1 MGFLHLSTV
10 ETNHFILSDFSLLPI
25 ENGNEL
31 SAQNDSSGLQ
41 VEIMLQEVGDK
52 LVDRFEL
59 IQQEVGSLLFQKNN
73 LISIQN
79 IRWNFLNSKITHIKI
94 EDKNW

>member
-1 MGFLHLSTV
+1 MEFLHLSTV
-10 ETNHFILSDFSLLPI
+10 AINHFILSDFSLLQI
-25 ENGNEL
+25 QSGNEL

-59 IQQEVGSLLFQKNN
+59 IQQEVGYLLFQNKNF
-73 LISIQN
+73 ISIQN
-79 IRWNFLNSKITHIKI
+79 IRWKFLNSKITQIKI